1 MPFICPKQKGGRPM
15 QEEVENRTVAL
26 AISTTKLTGR
36 MLKSAILKFLE
47 AQKNKSRD
55 SPKIPQGKQSV
66 KDLAKQNQGMTNIE
80 ITDKNIKSFEQ
91 SARKYGVDFAVKK
104 DKSVTPPKYL
114 VFFKGR
120 DADAITAAFT
130 DFTAK
135 TVRKAERPSVL
146 SQLKKFTEL
155 VKNVIPSKVKNKD
168 REQSL

>member
-1 MPFICPKQKGGRPM
+1 M

-26 AISTTKLTGR
+26 VISGTKLTAR
-36 MLKSAILKFLE
+36 SLKATILKYL
-47 AQKNKSRD
+47 AWRKNKKNY
-55 SPKIPQGKQSV
+55 PEIPQGKQSL
-66 KDLAKQNQGMTNIE
+66 KDLSKQNAGMSNIE
-80 ITDKNIKSFEQ
+80 ITDENIKSFER

-104 DKSVTPPKYL
+104 DRSVKPSKYL

-135 TVRKAERPSVL
+135 MVQKAERPSVL
-146 SQLKKFTEL
+146 SQLKKFTQL
-155 VKNVIPSKVKNKD
+155 VKNTITDREKSKD

>member
-1 MPFICPKQKGGRPM
+1 M
-15 QEEVENRTVAL
+15 QEEVEGRTVAL
-26 AISTTKLTGR
+26 AINGTKLTAR
-36 MLKSAILKFLE
+36 TLKAAMLKYLAWRKDK
-47 AQKNKSRD
+47 QNH
-55 SPKIPQGKQSV
+55 PKIPQGKQSV

-91 SARKYGVDFAVKK
+91 SARKYGVDFAIKK

-135 TVRKAERPSVL
+135 MMKKSERPSVL

-155 VKNVIPSKVKNKD
+155 VKNAVPSKVKNKD